1 MFQKLP
7 HFGEYQKQREKQLS
21 QLYKDCKVTNE
32 ITLHHSGAATDNT
45 QPDTNFIGTKNCENR
60 IPKIKDII
68 GRALPRIGAY
78 KKLDNTK
85 QVVALIDD
93 VRNFFKNFFQD

>member
-7 HFGEYQKQREKQLS
+7 HFGEYQKKREAHLQK
-21 QLYKDCKVTNE
+21 LYKESLIKDE
-32 ITLHHSGAATDNT
+32 IILHHSGLSSGYTDGRNNQLNSGHQT
-45 QPDTNFIGTKNCENR
+45 
-60 IPKIKDII
+60 PKVKDII

-78 KKLDNTK
+78 KKLDNRK

-93 VRNFFKNFFQD
+93 VSFF